1 MFVLKES
8 AFFAEKTMNIKHY
21 LRLLAASLLACT
33 LLSCS
38 KGGDTIGP
46 VNTNDAETIPS
57 TANTMIVS
65 IDGAATITL
74 QAYGVKALISGDTMS
89 IVAGSDNQKG
99 VGLGLLGIH
108 SAGTYPIGTEDIA
121 GGRIQAVIM
130 DYIYYLPGD
139 TVKYLTPQPTQ
150 GSPPVGTLKL
160 AELTSTTLKATFNAT
175 LTKTQGVAGAQ
186 TIKIAGGVNA
196 ILPK

>member
-8 AFFAEKTMNIKHY
+8 AFFAEKNMNIKHY

-33 LLSCS
+33 FLSCS

-46 VNTNDAETIPS
+46 VNTNAELVPS

-121 GGRIQAVIM
+121 GGRIQAVVM

-139 TVKYLTPQPTQ
+139 TVKYLTPQPTP
-150 GSPPVGTLKL
+150 GSPSVGTLHL
-160 AELTSTTLKATFNAT
+160 AELTGTTLKATFNAT
-175 LTKTQGVAGAQ
+175 LTKTQGVAGAP